1 MSAVVVST
9 SFNFG
14 RVGRVPDA
22 IRERGWTLVHCTDT
36 GRPAGGVMEMLP
48 TMEFLVVGLIPATA
62 EMIDSAPR
70 LRAVL
75 KYGVGV
81 ENIDIAAAS
90 ARGIPV
96 INAPGSNANAVAEL
110 ALGGMLSLARRI
122 PMSHRMVVEGGWE
135 RQVGTEI
142 EGKTLGVVGLG
153 NIGRILARK
162 ARALGMRVLASEI
175 RPDLAFV
182 DAHGIELVGL
192 DDVLARSDYVS
203 LHVFGGKDNA
213 KLIGAREL
221 GLMKPT
227 ACLLNY
233 ARGEIVDFDALADA
247 LRQGRLH
254 GAAIDAYTS
263 EPPDRS
269 HPLFADPRVVFTPH
283 SGAETTESLER
294 MGLMNVEDIDCVLAG
309 GRPPR
314 TLNPEVFRPQPA
326 VENALGG
333 AGA

>member
-9 SFNFG
+9 SYNFG

-22 IRERGWTLVHCTDT
+22 IRERGWTLVHCTDA
-36 GRPAGGVMEMLP
+36 GRPAGGVLEMLP
-48 TMEFLVVGLIPATA
+48 TMEFLVVGLFPATA
-62 EMIDSAPR
+62 EMIAGAPR

-90 ARGIPV
+90 ARGVPV
-96 INAPGSNANAVAEL
+96 INVPGSNANAVAEL

-135 RQVGTEI
+135 RHMGTEI

-162 ARALGMRVLASEI
+162 ARALGMRVLACEI

-192 DDVLARSDYVS
+192 DELLAQSDYVS

-213 KLIGAREL
+213 RLIGSREL
-221 GLMKPT
+221 TLMKPT

-233 ARGEIVDFDALADA
+233 ARGEIVDLDALADA

-254 GAAIDAYTS
+254 GAAIDAYTV

-269 HPLFADPRVVFTPH
+269 HPIFADPRVVFTPH

-309 GRPPR
+309 KHSPR
-314 TLNPEVFRPQPA
+314 TLNPEVYRPQPP
-326 VENALGG
+326 VKNTLGG
-333 AGA
+333 A